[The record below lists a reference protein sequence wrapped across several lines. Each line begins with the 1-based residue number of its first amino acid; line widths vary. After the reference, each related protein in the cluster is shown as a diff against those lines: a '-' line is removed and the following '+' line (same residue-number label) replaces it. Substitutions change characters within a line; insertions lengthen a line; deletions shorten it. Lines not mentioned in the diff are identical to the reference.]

1 MSLNGTLHVAASGL
15 AVTALGVRTAG
26 HNIANVD
33 TPNYSRQRQ
42 VIAAETPAPYG
53 NGQLGSGVTQ
63 LSITRVIDPFMQQQL
78 LASDSSLGGTQAQAS
93 ALELVEGV
101 LADRASGG
109 VGSALTQLYDAFS
122 DLAASATPGAP
133 LERAEVRSA
142 AQNLIDTLHTLDG
155 FLRDEM
161 QAANGQIEASLPR
174 VNELLTGIRDLNEQ
188 IARSALSGSPANDL
202 MDQRDTL
209 LRELAG
215 FVDIRVQ
222 DGNAG
227 RIDVTLANGVGLVE
241 GNLVRT
247 LVAVAD
253 PNNPFD
259 PRFARIGLQNG
270 ANVSDITAQIG
281 GGSLGGLL
289 RARDVHIAGAVRG
302 LDTIAFN
309 VAARVNAV
317 HASGAGANGAVG
329 DFFAQP
335 ATVEDAARDLALAPA
350 ILASPDAIAAG
361 LTSAPGDNRNAQALA
376 ALRDA
381 RAPMHVLGDTLG
393 APSGPTRSVL
403 EQFASLVT
411 DVGVQVRGMSS
422 VRTTQ
427 ERIRETLENRRDE
440 ISGVSLDEEVTHL
453 VELQAAFQANAR
465 VISLVDRLLE
475 DVVNMI

>member
-1 MSLNGTLHVAASGL
+1 MSLNGTLEVARSGL

-26 HNIANVD
+26 HNIANVE

-42 VIAAETPAPYG
+42 LLAAEAPVPYG
-53 NGQLGSGVTQ
+53 NVQLGGGVTQ
-63 LSITRVIDPFMQQQL
+63 LGIARVVDPFMQQQL
-78 LASDSSLGGTQAQAS
+78 LASDSSLGGTRAQAS
-93 ALELVEGV
+93 ALELIEGV
-101 LADRASGG
+101 LADRAAGG
-109 VGSALTQLYDAFS
+109 LGSALTQLYDSFS
-122 DLAASATPGAP
+122 DLAASAAPGAS
-133 LERAEVRSA
+133 LERAEVRSS
-142 AQNLIDTLHTLDG
+142 AQSLIDTLHRLDG

-161 QAANGQIEASLPR
+161 QVANGQIEASLPR
-174 VNELLTGIRDLNEQ
+174 VNELLAGVRDLNEQ
-188 IARSALSGSPANDL
+188 IARSSLAGSPANDL

-209 LRELAG
+209 VRELASL
-215 FVDIRVQ
+215 VDVRVHE
-222 DGNAG
+222 GNGG

-241 GNLVRT
+241 GNQVRT

-270 ANVSDITAQIG
+270 ANVSDITSQIG
-281 GGSLGGLL
+281 GGSIGGLL
-289 RARDVHIAGAVRG
+289 RGRDVHIAAAVRG
-302 LDTIAFN
+302 LDTLAFN

-317 HASGAGANGAVG
+317 HAGGTGANGAVG

-335 ATVEDAARDLALAPA
+335 ASVADAARNLALAPA

-376 ALRDA
+376 ALCDA
-381 RAPMHVLGDTLG
+381 RAPIYVVGDSLG

-403 EQFASLVT
+403 EHFASLVT
-411 DVGVQVRGMSS
+411 DVGIQVRGMSS

-427 ERIRETLENRRDE
+427 EQILETLENRRDE

>member
-1 MSLNGTLHVAASGL
+1 MSLNGTLDVARSGL

-42 VIAAETPAPYG
+42 VIAAEAPVLYG
-53 NGQLGSGVTQ
+53 SGMLGTGVTQ
-63 LSITRVIDPFMQQQL
+63 LGIVRVVDPFMQQQL

-93 ALELVEGV
+93 ALELIEGV
-101 LADRASGG
+101 LADRAAGG

-142 AQNLIDTLHTLDG
+142 AQNLIDTLHTIDG
-155 FLRDEM
+155 FLRAEM
-161 QAANGQIEASLPR
+161 QAANGQIETSLPR

-209 LRELAG
+209 VRELAG

-222 DGNAG
+222 DGSAG
-227 RIDVTLANGVGLVE
+227 RIDVTLANGAGLVE
-241 GNLVRT
+241 GNQVRT

-281 GGSLGGLL
+281 GGSIGGLL
-289 RARDVHIAGAVRG
+289 RARDVHIASAVRG

-317 HASGAGANGAVG
+317 HASGTGANGAVG

-335 ATVEDAARDLALAPA
+335 ATVEDAARNLALAPA

-361 LTSAPGDNRNAQALA
+361 VTSAPGDNRNAQALA

-381 RAPMHVLGDTLG
+381 RAPIHVLGDTLG
-393 APSGPTRSVL
+393 APSGPTRSLL
-403 EQFASLVT
+403 EQFAALVT
-411 DVGVQVRGMSS
+411 DVGVQVRGMVS
-422 VRTTQ
+422 VRATQ
-427 ERIRETLENRRDE
+427 EQIREMLENRRDE
-440 ISGVSLDEEVTHL
+440 VSGVSLDEEVTRL